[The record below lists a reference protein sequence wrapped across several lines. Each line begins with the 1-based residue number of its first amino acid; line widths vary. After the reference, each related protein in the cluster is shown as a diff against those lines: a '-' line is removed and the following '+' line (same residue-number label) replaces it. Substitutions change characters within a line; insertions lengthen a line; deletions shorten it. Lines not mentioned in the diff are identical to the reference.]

1 MRSFSVLLTGIFLAS
16 LFGWETDFENA
27 KKKAVTEH
35 KLILLNF
42 SGSDW
47 CGPCIRL
54 HQEIFESPSFKNFAD
69 NNLVLIN
76 ADFPR
81 LKKNQLSKD
90 QQQKN
95 DKLADKYNPEGIF
108 PYTVLLNAD
117 GKIMKSWEGFP
128 NTTAEQFTGLVKEF
142 LNDRN

>member
-1 MRSFSVLLTGIFLAS
+1 MRFFSVLLTGFFLLAIS
-16 LFGWETDFENA
+16 GWDTDFENA
-27 KKKAVTEH
+27 KKKAGKEH
-35 KLILLNF
+35 KYILLNF

-54 HQEIFESPSFKNFAD
+54 RERIFDNPAFIKYAD

-90 QQQKN
+90 QQKKN
-95 DKLADKYNPEGIF
+95 DKLADKYDPDGIF
-108 PYTVLLNAD
+108 PYTVLLNAE
-117 GKIMKSWEGFP
+117 GKIVHAWEGLP
-128 NTTAEQFTGLVKEF
+128 GITAEQFTSQIKTIL
-142 LNDRN
+142 DARN

>member
-1 MRSFSVLLTGIFLAS
+1 MRFFSILLTGFFFFVMS
-16 LFGWETDFENA
+16 GWDNDFEKA
-27 KKKAVTEH
+27 KKEAEQEH
-35 KLILLNF
+35 KYILLNF

-54 HQEIFESPSFKNFAD
+54 REQIFDNPVFVKYAD

-90 QQQKN
+90 QQKKN
-95 DKLADKYNPEGIF
+95 DKLADQYNPDGAF
-108 PYTVLLNAD
+108 PYTVLLNAE
-117 GKIMKSWEGFP
+117 GKLVHAWQGFP
-128 NTTAEQFTGLVKEF
+128 NITAEQFTNQIKVIL
-142 LNDRN
+142 DARD